1 MLHSTAKTAI
11 EFKIK
16 EIKMKKIE
24 AIVRPYTVEIIKNE
38 LNKIGIGGMTVSNV
52 EGFGNQGGHTE
63 VSADREMCLSF
74 VKKSKNEI
82 VIDDERAE
90 DVVKVILEN
99 ARSGQIG
106 DGKIFIIP
114 VEEVIKI
121 RTGERGQK
129 AL

>member
-1 MLHSTAKTAI
+1 
-11 EFKIK
+11 
-16 EIKMKKIE
+16 MKKIE

-63 VSADREMCLSF
+63 VYRDREMCVSF
-74 VKKSKNEI
+74 VQKSKIEI

>member
-1 MLHSTAKTAI
+1 
-11 EFKIK
+11 
-16 EIKMKKIE
+16 MKKIE

-38 LNKIGIGGMTVSNV
+38 LNKIGVGGMTVSNV

-63 VSADREMCLSF
+63 VYRDKEMCVSF
-74 VKKSKNEI
+74 VPKSKIEI
-82 VIDDERAE
+82 VLDDEKVD

-114 VEEVIKI
+114 IENAIKI
-121 RTGERGQK
+121 RTGESGK
-129 AL
+129 NAL